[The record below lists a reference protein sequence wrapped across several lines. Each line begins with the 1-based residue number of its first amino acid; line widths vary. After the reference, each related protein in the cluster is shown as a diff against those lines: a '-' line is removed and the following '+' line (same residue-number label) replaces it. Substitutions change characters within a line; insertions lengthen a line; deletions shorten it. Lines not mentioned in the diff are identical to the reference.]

1 MRMQFGV
8 RRVAARVGGV
18 DALTVVVTLPVHFKN
33 PLNQY
38 TGVMML
44 KPLVMD
50 FPPIFLQASILTL
63 PALYHEYPYMRDYVD
78 GLMILNIHQETCT

>member
-1 MRMQFGV
+1 
-8 RRVAARVGGV
+8 
-18 DALTVVVTLPVHFKN
+18 
-33 PLNQY
+33 
-38 TGVMML
+38 MML

-63 PALYHEYPYMRDYVD
+63 PALYHEYPYMWDYVD